1 MKLTIKHC
9 WKIIAAL
16 ISVLLLCSSCYYD
29 DFSEEHAPF
38 DIAFSKVKE
47 EFPDLELTEK
57 DWAGYGWYYVRYY
70 PPQNEVD
77 HCESITEILYEFDR
91 VINSSSE
98 FSTLL
103 NACYIRVESVTGEWV
118 AITYHYDRGTE
129 IATNYDKEQV
139 PTIKE
144 YFSDEK
150 IIVRKMIDGKP
161 AQIEY

>member
-1 MKLTIKHC
+1 MKLTIKCC

-29 DFSEEHAPF
+29 DFSEEHVPF

-47 EFPDLELTEK
+47 EYPDLELTEK
-57 DWAGYGWYYVRYY
+57 YYEGYGWYYVRYY
-70 PPQNEVD
+70 PPQNEID

-98 FSTLL
+98 FSALL

-118 AITYHYDRGTE
+118 AITYRYDMGTK
-129 IATNYDKEQV
+129 ISTNYDKEQV
-139 PTIKE
+139 PTIKAF
-144 YFSDEK
+144 FSDEK
-150 IIVRKMIDGKP
+150 IVVCKMVNGK
-161 AQIEY
+161 AASEEY